1 VAVLLK
7 RRLPL
12 GKEWVAANLERAEK
26 TGRRMS
32 HVDQITWGEE
42 EVRRALRAASR
53 RLDIQNKS
61 DIVQLGAPLTS
72 LFRASSLTAPGAT
85 VGTALG
91 LLDQPADVSQ
101 LNKMQSPNTRDKVFV
116 TLHQRHLLRW
126 EKQLAMRGNARNL
139 TEDGICGHQKLF
151 VTSEFKRF
159 VQFRDMLF
167 PDAVFSVDGSTR
179 RAATQKGGSRAVAA
193 FLMTQDGDSFTS
205 VVLAE
210 ATGALPNH
218 LRRILSSSI
227 VVCRFPLR
235 FDPGFPLRT
244 DPA

>member
-1 VAVLLK
+1 
-7 RRLPL
+7 
-12 GKEWVAANLERAEK
+12 
-26 TGRRMS
+26 
-32 HVDQITWGEE
+32 
-42 EVRRALRAASR
+42 
-53 RLDIQNKS
+53 
-61 DIVQLGAPLTS
+61 
-72 LFRASSLTAPGAT
+72 
-85 VGTALG
+85 
-91 LLDQPADVSQ
+91 

-227 VVCRFPLR
+227 VVRRSNEEMRMVIHPRTRPHAEPLR
-235 FDPGFPLRT
+235 PQTTSDTGGVSAMSQPTEGFVTGIRANST
-244 DPA
+244 KS